1 MSKLFSLIGILYLVV
16 VLTVKTSAQASSP
29 AEPEEEVKY
38 LLLDKGLQYR
48 ITKAINSMYDF
59 DFPTAERDFAVI
71 MYQYPNHPLPD
82 FLMALGYWWRIE
94 VDVTNT
100 RFDNIFIQY
109 LDRANE
115 KSEKMLKADPT
126 NKEAAFF

>member
-1 MSKLFSLIGILYLVV
+1 MNRRVWKLILSSWICLISLQGFS
-16 VLTVKTSAQASSP
+16 QAVDSTFVANPSG
-29 AEPEEEVKY
+29 Y

-48 ITKAINSMYDF
+48 ITKSINSMYNF

-71 MYQYPNHPLPD
+71 MYQYPEHPLPD
-82 FLMALGYWWRIE
+82 FLIALGYWWRIE

-109 LDRANE
+109 YFFSNLNKNALDIHT
-115 KSEKMLKADPT
+115 K
-126 NKEAAFF
+126 

>member
-1 MSKLFSLIGILYLVV
+1 M
-16 VLTVKTSAQASSP
+16 LTVKTSAQASSP
-29 AEPEEEVKY
+29 AEPVEEVKY

-82 FLMALGYWWRIE
+82 FL
-94 VDVTNT
+94 
-100 RFDNIFIQY
+100 
-109 LDRANE
+109 
-115 KSEKMLKADPT
+115 
-126 NKEAAFF
+126 